1 MFYCIQAFEKP
12 VQEGMRFV
20 AISII
25 NTHDKTQIKDFF
37 FTRLSLFFFCF
48 FFVLFFQILFFFSVF
63 RPLDGSAVKNYSSYF
78 LTKTY
83 VVGTQK
89 NRLNK
94 INDNFK
100 LKKFA

>member
-25 NTHDKTQIKDFF
+25 NTHDKTQLKTPF
-37 FTRLSLFFFCF
+37 LQGSLCFFFCF
-48 FFVLFFQILFFFSVF
+48 FFVLFFQILFFFSLF

-78 LTKTY
+78 
-83 VVGTQK
+83 
-89 NRLNK
+89 
-94 INDNFK
+94 
-100 LKKFA
+100 